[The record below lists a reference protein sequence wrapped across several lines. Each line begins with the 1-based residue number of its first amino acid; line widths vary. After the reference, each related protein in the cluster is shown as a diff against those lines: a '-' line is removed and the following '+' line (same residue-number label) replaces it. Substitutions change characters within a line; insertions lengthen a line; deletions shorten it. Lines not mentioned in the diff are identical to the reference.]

1 MSNTS
6 LTKELK
12 KYYRDVKDHL
22 ICDNKTKQRI
32 IASLKEDI
40 SIKLET
46 CSISS
51 IDDIIEIFG
60 TPEQIAANY
69 RIEDFIKINNTKRV
83 ITKAVIIALSI
94 IVLIIFAYFAFVLI
108 GDLISGNGYVEVD
121 VRDTSENIS
130 VSAKLIYNIYE
141 KFS

>member
-69 RIEDFIKINNTKRV
+69 RIEDFKKINNTKRV

>member
-12 KYYRDVKDHL
+12 KYYSDVKDHL

-60 TPEQIAANY
+60 TPKQIAANY
-69 RIEDFIKINNTKRV
+69 RIEDFKKFNNTKRV

>member
-12 KYYRDVKDHL
+12 KYYSDVKDHL
-22 ICDNKTKQRI
+22 IYDNKTKQRI

-69 RIEDFIKINNTKRV
+69 RIEDFKKIYNTKRV